1 MASNIPAPVWPSGMS
16 SVHAANPFDPEKA
29 AEALRKAMK
38 GLGTDEGGI
47 IKVLS
52 THCNAQRLEIDKKYK
67 TMFGRDLRADL
78 ESEISGRFKDLALA
92 LLDHPR
98 VFDAKECNDAIKG
111 AGTDEEALIEI
122 LSSRSN
128 AEIAD
133 IRAQYKALYKRELER
148 DIQADTSGHFKRLLT
163 SLVSGHRE
171 NDRTEPDVAL
181 AKKEAQE
188 LYQAGEK
195 QMGTDESVFNKIL
208 CLRSIIQLRETFS
221 QYKAISGKDIE
232 KSIEGEMSGS
242 LELGCLAIVKVA
254 KNPAAFFAESLYK
267 SMKGAGTKDKALIRA
282 VVSRSEVDMQF
293 IKQEFQSKYGKSL
306 ASFIEG
312 DTSGDYKKLL
322 VAIVGK

>member
-1 MASNIPAPVWPSGMS
+1 MISIFFCGPESIRLGSLEKKKTGVGVTIHISIKVCEFGLLFGQEMASNIPAPVWPSGMS

-188 LYQAGEK
+188 LYQ
-195 QMGTDESVFNKIL
+195 
-208 CLRSIIQLRETFS
+208 
-221 QYKAISGKDIE
+221 
-232 KSIEGEMSGS
+232 
-242 LELGCLAIVKVA
+242 
-254 KNPAAFFAESLYK
+254 
-267 SMKGAGTKDKALIRA
+267 
-282 VVSRSEVDMQF
+282 
-293 IKQEFQSKYGKSL
+293 
-306 ASFIEG
+306 
-312 DTSGDYKKLL
+312 
-322 VAIVGK
+322 